1 MRLRFLIG
9 VLLLSGQ
16 FASALANDAIRVSDP
31 DRAAYRAPC
40 DVVYMSGLLL
50 VANSKTGTISIL
62 DAESGACCSEWKV
75 AESLVALERCGRW
88 LLALD
93 PETHQMIVIGLDT
106 ESRTLDVMQ
115 RVTLPRYPQN
125 LAVDSASGQV
135 AVASLWSRT
144 VTFCTLTDAGR
155 LMIRTRTSMPFA
167 PGRLL
172 FTSTDRLVVA
182 DNFGG
187 EICLLQSDSGQ
198 ICRTVEIDGH
208 NIRGLA
214 VNPKTSS
221 LMVTCQTLDSRS
233 FSTYEHVF
241 WGVLMQNGLHS
252 IPLVRLDAADDHR
265 DSDSESLKTT
275 ETATYG
281 ATSATRATGK
291 PVGVQSQYPLGTP
304 SIGSG
309 DPGAMVVTSNDATL
323 VVISGTNQLAFRTAS
338 HLPFERLK
346 TGRRPEAICLDER
359 EEVAFVVNRFEDSMT
374 VIALTGETP
383 EVIGTFSLG
392 PIRKLTTAEEGER
405 LFYDATVSLDGWYS
419 CHSCHTDG
427 HTNGQLADT
436 FGDETKGAPKK
447 VTSLLGTA
455 DTAPWAWNGSRESL
469 EDQVRTSLIISMQTQ
484 LSTEQ
489 LPIEPLA
496 AFLRALPPAPS
507 VMESAEQLAAA
518 PTLMLAHQEFV
529 RSGCSSCHAGNAYTT
544 PDSVD
549 VGLVDETGSTH
560 FNPPSLRGV
569 SQRGPWF
576 HDGRA
581 KTLQEVL
588 HSGHHAPESPLTPEQ
603 VSLLEVLL
611 KSL

>member
-9 VLLLSGQ
+9 VFLLSDQ

-31 DRAAYRAPC
+31 NRAAYRAPC
-40 DVVYMSGLLL
+40 DVVYISGLLL

-62 DAESGACCSEWKV
+62 DAESGACFSEWKV
-75 AESLVALERCGRW
+75 AESLAALEQCGRW

-106 ESRTLDVMQ
+106 ERRTLDVMQ

-125 LAVDSASGQV
+125 LAVDAASGQV

-144 VTFCTLTDAGR
+144 VTFCTLSDAGR

-172 FTSTDRLVVA
+172 FTSSDRLVVA

-198 ICRTVEIDGH
+198 IRRTVEIDGH

-252 IPLVRLDAADDHR
+252 IPLVRLDAADDHH

-281 ATSATRATGK
+281 AASATRETGK
-291 PVGVQSQYPLGTP
+291 SVGVQSQYPLGTP

-374 VIALTGETP
+374 VISLTGETP

-507 VMESAEQLAAA
+507 VLESAEQLAAA

-549 VGLVDETGSTH
+549 VGLMDETGSTH

-581 KTLQEVL
+581 TTLREVL

>member
-9 VLLLSGQ
+9 VLLLSGH
-16 FASALANDAIRVSDP
+16 FASTLANDAIRVSDP

-75 AESLVALERCGRW
+75 AESLIALERCGRW

-93 PETHQMIVIGLDT
+93 PETHQIIVIGLDT

-125 LAVDSASGQV
+125 LAVDAASGQV
-135 AVASLWSRT
+135 AIASLWSRT
-144 VTFCTLTDAGR
+144 VTFCTLSDAGR
-155 LMIRTRTSMPFA
+155 LMIRPRISMPFA

-172 FTSTDRLVVA
+172 FTSSDRLVVA

-187 EICLLQSDSGQ
+187 EICVLQSDSGQ
-198 ICRTVEIDGH
+198 ICRTLEIDGH

-252 IPLVRLDAADDHR
+252 IPLVRLDATDDRR
-265 DSDSESLKTT
+265 DSASESPKKT

-281 ATSATRATGK
+281 AASVSQKTSKSA
-291 PVGVQSQYPLGTP
+291 GVQSQYPLGTP

-374 VIALTGETP
+374 MISLTGETP

-392 PIRKLTTAEEGER
+392 PIRQLTTAEEGER

-507 VMESAEQLAAA
+507 VLESAEQLAAA
-518 PTLMLAHQEFV
+518 PTLKQAHQEFV

-581 KTLQEVL
+581 RTLQEVL

>member
-1 MRLRFLIG
+1 MRFRFLIG

-31 DRAAYRAPC
+31 DSAAYRAPC

-62 DAESGACCSEWKV
+62 DAESGACRSEWKV

-144 VTFCTLTDAGR
+144 VTFCTLSDAGR
-155 LMIRTRTSMPFA
+155 LMIRTQTSMPFA

-172 FTSTDRLVVA
+172 FTSSDRLVVA

-187 EICLLQSDSGQ
+187 EICLLQSDSGE
-198 ICRTVEIDGH
+198 IRRTVEIDGH

-252 IPLVRLDAADDHR
+252 IPLVRLDAADDRR
-265 DSDSESLKTT
+265 DSDSESLKKT
-275 ETATYG
+275 ETATYS
-281 ATSATRATGK
+281 AASVSQETSKSA
-291 PVGVQSQYPLGTP
+291 GVQSQYPLGTP

-309 DPGAMVVTSNDATL
+309 DPGAMIVTSNDATL

-374 VIALTGETP
+374 VISLTGETP

-581 KTLQEVL
+581 TTLQEVL
-588 HSGHHAPESPLTPEQ
+588 RSGHHAPESPLTPEQ
-603 VSLLEVLL
+603 VSLLELLL

>member
-1 MRLRFLIG
+1 MRFRFLIG

-16 FASALANDAIRVSDP
+16 FAPALANDAVRVSDP
-31 DRAAYRAPC
+31 DRASYRAPC

-62 DAESGACCSEWKV
+62 DAESGVCCSEWKV

-125 LAVDSASGQV
+125 LAVDAASGQV

-144 VTFCTLTDAGR
+144 VTFCTLSDAGR

-172 FTSTDRLVVA
+172 FTSSDRLVVA

-198 ICRTVEIDGH
+198 IRRTVEIDGH

-252 IPLVRLDAADDHR
+252 IPLVRLDAADDR
-265 DSDSESLKTT
+265 VDSDSESLKKT

-281 ATSATRATGK
+281 AASVSQETSKSA
-291 PVGVQSQYPLGTP
+291 GVQSQYPLGTP

-346 TGRRPEAICLDER
+346 TGRRPEALCLDER

-374 VIALTGETP
+374 VISLTGETP

-392 PIRKLTTAEEGER
+392 AIRKLTTAEEGER

-518 PTLMLAHQEFV
+518 PTLKLAHQEFV

-581 KTLQEVL
+581 KTLREVL
-588 HSGHHAPESPLTPEQ
+588 HSGHHSPESPLTPEQ